1 MVRGGKGEGGG
12 MVRGGKVGGGGM
24 VRASKVGG
32 GGWEELVRWREGG
45 VMVRLRGS
53 TVEGEGW

>member
-1 MVRGGKGEGGG
+1 
-12 MVRGGKVGGGGM
+12 M
-24 VRASKVGG
+24 VRASKVGGG

>member
-1 MVRGGKGEGGG
+1 
-12 MVRGGKVGGGGM
+12 M

-45 VMVRLRGS
+45 VMVILRGI